1 MSCKQCQNV
10 TGKSLKRLIGLK
22 LPNLFGCILF
32 LLARPAIINA
42 KFIASCPAK
51 KDWPFVVK
59 SIFLVTV
66 IMFTRHQLT
75 FFCLEKPIFDRKK
88 LELMN

>member
-42 KFIASCPAK
+42 KFIACPAM

-66 IMFTRHQLT
+66 RMFTQRQLT
-75 FFCLEKPIFDRKK
+75 FFV
-88 LELMN
+88 